1 MQQNMDS
8 EMETGGLV
16 QTCSH
21 RGWRMYILLVSR
33 ELTQWKRKWKLQVGS
48 PGPESIKENV

>member
-16 QTCSH
+16 RICSH

-33 ELTQWKRKWKLQVGS
+33 EVAQWKRKWRLQVGA
-48 PGPESIKENV
+48 PGPESMKENV